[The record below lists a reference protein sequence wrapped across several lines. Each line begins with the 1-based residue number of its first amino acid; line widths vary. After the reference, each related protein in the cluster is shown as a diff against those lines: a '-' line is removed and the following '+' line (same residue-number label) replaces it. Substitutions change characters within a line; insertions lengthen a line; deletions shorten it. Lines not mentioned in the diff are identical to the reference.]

1 MTYTSLMGK
10 EVGIFVITLTTVGF
24 VGMFFFPSF
33 ELLLG
38 VSIALALLNTVSRVL
53 AGPIRRIIHATFQSQ
68 S

>member
-24 VGMFFFPSF
+24 VGMFLFPSF

-53 AGPIRRIIHATFQSQ
+53 AGPI
-68 S
+68 